1 MIETLICLGIIA
13 VCGSIWNYFVSDVKK
28 DKGHV
33 PIGNIII
40 AIIGCLVA
48 LLIAFAIAAPFLP
61 SDEEAARQD
70 YYYEP
75 GSF

>member
-33 PIGNIII
+33 P
-40 AIIGCLVA
+40 IGCLVA